1 MNWVDALVFLTLAVA
16 FWGGY
21 RAGVVRELI
30 GLAAIVIAWV
40 LAGAFAGP
48 FSDALGVQLG
58 VSVSVAHLIGFW
70 LLFLV
75 VFAAVRAGGWLL
87 EKFASLPIVKVV
99 SGIGGGIVAAAKSV
113 LLLWFLLFVA
123 LFFPMSPE
131 VRTAMRSSPS
141 ARAIDSLDTPAYAML
156 ESALPRSV
164 RVVASSILKHHR
176 L

>member
-1 MNWVDALVFLTLAVA
+1 VNWVDALVFLTLAVA

-48 FSDALGVQLG
+48 FSDSLGVQLG

-87 EKFASLPIVKVV
+87 EKFATLPIIKVV

-123 LFFPMSPE
+123 LFFPISND
-131 VRTAMRSSPS
+131 VRTAMRASPS

-156 ESALPRSV
+156 ESALPRNV
-164 RVVASSILKHHR
+164 RVITSSILKHHR

>member
-21 RAGVVRELI
+21 RSGVVRELI
-30 GLAAIVIAWV
+30 GLAAILIAWL

-48 FSDALGVQLG
+48 FADALGIQLG

-87 EKFASLPIVKVV
+87 EKVASLPIVKIV
-99 SGIGGGIVAAAKSV
+99 SGVGGGLVASAKAV
-113 LLLWFLLFVA
+113 LLLWLLLFVA
-123 LFFPMSPE
+123 LFFPISAD
-131 VRTAMRSSPS
+131 VRAAMRASPS
-141 ARAIDSLDTPAYAML
+141 ARAIDALDEPAYAML
-156 ESALPRSV
+156 ESALPHTV
-164 RVVASSILKHHR
+164 RVVAASILKHHR